1 MKHIK
6 IRNKEDE
13 ELIKMFAMSK
23 GLPLTKA
30 VVEAVRIANNV
41 VFLKGKIATL
51 QFMLRI
57 TKEENKK

>member
-1 MKHIK
+1 
-6 IRNKEDE
+6 
-13 ELIKMFAMSK
+13 MFAMSK